1 MLVSRRCLKHVR
13 RIVREFSS
21 GKRAYPA
28 LPMLGCA
35 VSVFSKDLK
44 SVILIE
50 RGNPPNKGMWSL
62 PGGLIDVGELV
73 ENAAVR
79 EVYEETGIK
88 VRVLKDATLGASASV
103 SPSFCQ
109 TEHIIYDDK
118 DACEYHYILAHLVS
132 IAESPTSDIVAN
144 DDVSDAMFVDCEK
157 LLDGSFEKDNPKFK
171 LTPKTKD
178 IVELAVA
185 VLPRYK

>member
-1 MLVSRRCLKHVR
+1 MAEDVDACLSRKKVHLAR
-13 RIVREFSS
+13 
-21 GKRAYPA
+21 PA
-28 LPMLGCA
+28 
-35 VSVFSKDLK
+35 
-44 SVILIE
+44 
-50 RGNPPNKGMWSL
+50 MWSL